1 MLRVSVTDL
10 KNRLSEYLR
19 RVKRGE
25 TIEVLERSVVI
36 ARIEGRTAPVGGEEE
51 QLERLEREGVLRR
64 PQGAPDLS
72 LLDFEPIPCTADA
85 VRTLIEERG
94 ER

>member
-1 MLRVSVTDL
+1 MIRVDVTDL
-10 KNRLSEYLR
+10 ENRLSEYLR

-36 ARIEGRTAPVGGEEE
+36 ARIEGATAAMGESGEV
-51 QLERLEREGVLRR
+51 LERLEREGVVRR
-64 PQGAPDLS
+64 PRLAPDLS
-72 LLDFEPIPCTADA
+72 LLEFEPIPCTADA

-94 ER
+94 DR